1 MITSNYSISVNLY
14 WRKTYIFVIKIK
26 TLSYSFAVIAVLAIE
41 QVEANAANKAK
52 HTGE

>member
-26 TLSYSFAVIAVLAIE
+26 TLSYITVPSSHTIAGVPLIPSIWSIL
-41 QVEANAANKAK
+41 N
-52 HTGE
+52 

>member
-26 TLSYSFAVIAVLAIE
+26 SLSYTYILYLG
-41 QVEANAANKAK
+41 Q
-52 HTGE
+52 GGL

>member
-26 TLSYSFAVIAVLAIE
+26 TVSYKAFTLVLDLVSVAELS
-41 QVEANAANKAK
+41 
-52 HTGE
+52 

>member
-26 TLSYSFAVIAVLAIE
+26 TLSYTIVKTELSYKI
-41 QVEANAANKAK
+41 
-52 HTGE
+52 

>member
-26 TLSYSFAVIAVLAIE
+26 TLSYISMSTYLHFY
-41 QVEANAANKAK
+41 
-52 HTGE
+52 H

>member
-26 TLSYSFAVIAVLAIE
+26 TLSYNCLC
-41 QVEANAANKAK
+41 KA
-52 HTGE
+52 TFCACSIFLTTLFMG